1 MQIKKISIFFGVLFF
16 LHSLI
21 CFGKDAELKKDLI
34 ATRKLA
40 SRIIQ
45 WSLEGK
51 VDELWAVS
59 SKEKI
64 NELIKQF
71 GSELKAKEALQKQYS
86 KIKIHHWK
94 IVKENYEKIHDS
106 MMITLDVFLKEDDKK
121 PQKKQLVF
129 IRELGLWKWR
139 Y

>member
-1 MQIKKISIFFGVLFF
+1 M
-16 LHSLI
+16 HSLL
-21 CFGKDAELKKDLI
+21 CFAKDAELKKDLD

-40 SRIIQ
+40 TKIIQ
-45 WSLEGK
+45 WSLDGK
-51 VDELWAVS
+51 IDELWAVS
-59 SKEKI
+59 SKDKI
-64 NELIKQF
+64 NELVKQY
-71 GSELKAKEALQKQYS
+71 GSESKAKEALKKQYS

-94 IVKENYEKIHDS
+94 IVEENYEKINDS

-129 IRELGLWKWR
+129 IRESGLWKWR